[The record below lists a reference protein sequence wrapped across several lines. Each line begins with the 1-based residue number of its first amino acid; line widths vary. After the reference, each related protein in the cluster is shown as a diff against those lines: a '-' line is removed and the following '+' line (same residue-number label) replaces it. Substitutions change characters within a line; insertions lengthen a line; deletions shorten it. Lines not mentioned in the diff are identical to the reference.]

1 MGSGIMTEQQ
11 AIEQLS
17 SYRQKQA
24 RIQALGT
31 YSVGGGI
38 QISRL
43 SEEDHLQQLHRKLRG
58 LPSYMYLSKRE
69 QELEETAHA
78 YLTFYPAG
86 VRAQR
91 NAIPDIGAY
100 EEDDELLQELRAK
113 IAKVIDA
120 RTGCKYDLDEVLE
133 RLSELQDLQAEVKK
147 VDNTLAALEQYMP
160 HLVHLLK
167 LRYLDK
173 RNVDEALKVLNVA
186 RATFYRWQDRA
197 LREYRKLAQ

>member
-1 MGSGIMTEQQ
+1 MKEQQ

-24 RIQALGT
+24 RIQALGM

-43 SEEDHLQQLHRKLRG
+43 IEEDHLQQLHRRLRG

-69 QELEETAHA
+69 QELEATAHA

-86 VRAQR
+86 IRTQR

-120 RTGCKYDLDEVLE
+120 RAGSKYDLDEVLD
-133 RLSELQDLQAEVKK
+133 RLSELQDLQAEIKRMDDLLSLLEGYKPEYAKLLRLKYIQDMDVPETCKR
-147 VDNTLAALEQYMP
+147 LAVVEKTY
-160 HLVHLLK
+160 
-167 LRYLDK
+167 
-173 RNVDEALKVLNVA
+173 
-186 RATFYRWQDRA
+186 YRWRKRA
-197 LREYRKLAQ
+197 LDEFSKLSS